1 MSVQQRTNKN
11 TIQHLTPQKKSYALA
26 LLPTANAQ
34 VIHLRD
40 GEVVLYWKVLPAD
53 FKGKLTCPLVLGVS
67 SVARR
72 FHLDLEQS
80 QQFIPTQLQAASIDQ
95 FHIPG

>member
-1 MSVQQRTNKN
+1 MSRQQRIPKYT
-11 TIQHLTPQKKSYALA
+11 TQHPTPKASPLALA

-53 FKGKLTCPLVLGVS
+53 FKGKLTCPLALGVS

-72 FHLDLEQS
+72 FHLNLEQS
-80 QQFIPTQLQAASIDQ
+80 Q
-95 FHIPG
+95 